1 MLDELLNKENKEEKL
16 EKIEVIENPISE
28 GERQFEEIPT
38 DEEINKLNNQEEAR
52 IEEKKSSI
60 DPSKKCILFL
70 INGLGSASK
79 DSFNINYQDIMPNM
93 SMLMSNYLY
102 TSLQNVNYNY
112 KNGFRNFSLGND
124 LLPTYHRLE
133 NDTNI
138 QNNGTINAIATD
150 AVINHTKVH
159 LFCFLDNEQVIK
171 QVKKL
176 IDVLTPKG
184 NFKIFIHI
192 ILRQKDVKV
201 YDDVIDK
208 IKKIDESLTLI
219 SNVKIGTVV
228 GERKINDEAFY
239 TLMSKENGEKWP
251 DYNRK
256 LRFCEAQNIIPLNIE
271 PFYLNSGFMIERND
285 VALFLNYEDVNC
297 DGFISKITN
306 VKLYTLFP
314 MKSYSYAINIY
325 EELEPTT
332 YFSKV
337 LEENNLSCLILTTED
352 RIDSISYNLCGLK
365 DIKSKNIVYDDIR
378 KKDLNIKEI
387 VNSDYNYIIFDYD
400 LENFKE
406 IRKIKEFL
414 MMIDNQ
420 INDIYTICEANDYKM
435 FISSLYGIYKKFIVG
450 IDKEVFLDYS
460 IEVPAIIIDRNL
472 PRSKFMFKYGT
483 THNLSNTIFNLIT
496 KNENIETSI
505 RKRGILSF
513 FKD

>member
-28 GERQFEEIPT
+28 EEHQFEEIPT
-38 DEEINKLNNQEEAR
+38 DEEINEFSNQEEVK

-60 DPSKKCILFL
+60 DPSKKCVLFL
-70 INGLGSASK
+70 LNGLGIASK
-79 DSFNINYQDIMPNM
+79 DSFSINYQEIMPNM
-93 SMLMSNYLY
+93 SMLMNNYLY
-102 TSLQNVNYNY
+102 TSLRNINYNY

-124 LLPTYHRLE
+124 LLPTYHKLE
-133 NDTNI
+133 SDTDF
-138 QNNGTINAIATD
+138 QNNGTVNAIASD
-150 AVINHTKVH
+150 VINNHTKLH

-176 IDVLTPKG
+176 IDVFSPKG

-192 ILRQKDVKV
+192 ILRQKDIKM
-201 YDDVIDK
+201 YDDIIEK
-208 IKKIDESLTLI
+208 IKKIDESLTLNP
-219 SNVKIGTVV
+219 NVSIGTVV
-228 GERKINDEAFY
+228 GERKINEESY
-239 TLMSKENGEKWP
+239 YNLMSKENGEKWP

-256 LRFCEAQNIIPLNIE
+256 LRFCEAQGIIPLNIDS
-271 PFYLNSGFMIERND
+271 FYMNSGFKIERND
-285 VALFLNYEDVNC
+285 VSLFMNYEDVDC

-325 EELEPTT
+325 DELEPVT

-337 LEENNLSCLILTTED
+337 LEENKLSCLILTTKE

-365 DIKSKNIVYDDIR
+365 DIKSNSIAYEDIR
-378 KKDLNIKEI
+378 KNDLNIKQI

-400 LENFKE
+400 LVNFKE

-414 MMIDNQ
+414 MMIDDQ

-450 IDKEVFLDYS
+450 IDKEVYLDYS
-460 IEVPAIIIDRNL
+460 LEVPAIIIDRNL
-472 PRSKFMFKYGT
+472 PKSKFMFKYGT

-496 KNENIETSI
+496 GNENIETSI
-505 RKRGILSF
+505 RKRGFFSF